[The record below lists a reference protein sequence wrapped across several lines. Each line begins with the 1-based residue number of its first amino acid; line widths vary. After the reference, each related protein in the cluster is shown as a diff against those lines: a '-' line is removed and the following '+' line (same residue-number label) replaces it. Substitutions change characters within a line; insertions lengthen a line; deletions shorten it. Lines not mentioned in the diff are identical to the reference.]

1 MGRKRVLNRRAGR
14 RVRSRTAAAA
24 AATPP
29 EPPSEEPSELPAGRA
44 LFREY
49 YARQKLLSSA
59 ADWQAFGQSMRSPLP
74 ITFRRCGLPSRS
86 AASEACW
93 AEGQQLIRAFEE
105 SSGRQGRALPWC
117 HGHQLPLSRLELR
130 SEAQA
135 SGAAAALQAW
145 LLRASGCGL
154 VMRQEVVS
162 MVPALLLGVQASHRV
177 LDVCAAPG
185 SKTTQLLE
193 MVSHGAEGGVVVA
206 NDAEPLRAYV
216 LAHRL
221 RSLGAGLNA
230 VVVTHRGQTLP
241 RAGEEYDRVL
251 CDVPCSGDGTLRKEP
266 ALWASWRPGLSL
278 RLHSLQLQ
286 IALRAAALVR
296 AGGSDVSDCMGV
308 TCPCGCPRRR
318 SSGWAACSAT
328 RLAPSPRSRQGRGVG
343 TARTRVRKVT
353 TTRVE

>member
-1 MGRKRVLNRRAGR
+1 
-14 RVRSRTAAAA
+14 
-24 AATPP
+24 
-29 EPPSEEPSELPAGRA
+29 
-44 LFREY
+44 
-49 YARQKLLSSA
+49 
-59 ADWQAFGQSMRSPLP
+59 
-74 ITFRRCGLPSRS
+74 
-86 AASEACW
+86 
-93 AEGQQLIRAFEE
+93 
-105 SSGRQGRALPWC
+105 
-117 HGHQLPLSRLELR
+117 
-130 SEAQA
+130 
-135 SGAAAALQAW
+135 
-145 LLRASGCGL
+145 
-154 VMRQEVVS
+154 

-328 RLAPSPRSRQGRGVG
+328 RPAPSPRSRQGRGAG